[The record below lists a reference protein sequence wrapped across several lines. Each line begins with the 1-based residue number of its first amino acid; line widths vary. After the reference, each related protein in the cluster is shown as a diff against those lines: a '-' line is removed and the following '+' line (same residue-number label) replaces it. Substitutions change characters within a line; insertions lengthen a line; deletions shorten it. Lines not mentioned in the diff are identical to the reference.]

1 MQNNIFKMKMNQK
14 YGMTLIEV
22 LIVVSILT
30 MLGVVL
36 YNSLSLG
43 LKVWKKTQQVNTV
56 EDLTIFFDKFT
67 QDIHNIL
74 SHEKLILDGAEGRFI
89 FPTIVRVSMGN
100 DEEDIVDQIG
110 QVEYSFDLLR
120 HAIIRKQASYG
131 QAQRHEFSSDRVL
144 VSGVS
149 QFHLKY
155 IYITDKGER
164 ITDVPIDGIPSFIEV
179 EVVFSDALG
188 KRSINKTVTVPA
200 GN

>member
-1 MQNNIFKMKMNQK
+1 MQNNIPQMGLHRKQ
-14 YGMTLIEV
+14 GMTLIEV
-22 LIVVSILT
+22 LIVISILT
-30 MLGVVL
+30 MLGMVL

-56 EDLTIFFDKFT
+56 EDLTIFFDKLT
-67 QDIHNIL
+67 QDLHNIL

-89 FPTIVRVSMGN
+89 FPTIVRVALGN
-100 DEEDIVDQIG
+100 DEENLVDQIG
-110 QVEYSFDLLR
+110 QIEYSFDLLH

-131 QAQRHEFSSDRVL
+131 QAQRHEFSSERVL

-149 QFHLKY
+149 QFRLKY

-188 KRSINKTVTVPA
+188 KRSIQKTIIVPA